1 MIFSYYHYETCP
13 AKKDVIEMI
22 VIVTQRLEMDMWNG
36 TEEKIP
42 ILSFAHGIWSTVIC
56 VK

>member
-1 MIFSYYHYETCP
+1 
-13 AKKDVIEMI
+13 MI